1 MVTPEQALSVRH
13 RRLLPRRRRTL
24 LNHRVCGEQRA
35 RERAGLF
42 TRSYELQQEEA
53 EEVSIPFFLL
63 LPLVCLE
70 RNEEEALI
78 WDRNRERG
86 CLDCAFWC
94 GGREESIRDYLRR
107 ASLSIHPSLP
117 LTVLR

>member
-13 RRLLPRRRRTL
+13 RRLLPRRTL
-24 LNHRVCGEQRA
+24 LNHRVCGERA

-63 LPLVCLE
+63 PLVCLD
-70 RNEEEALI
+70 RNEKKLSSGIETE
-78 WDRNRERG
+78 RE
-86 CLDCAFWC
+86 
-94 GGREESIRDYLRR
+94 
-107 ASLSIHPSLP
+107 
-117 LTVLR
+117 VV